1 MEESLQQ
8 GLQGGMPNPQGAPM
22 GEMQSS
28 APAPADAKEKLKEMM
43 SAVDQKMMGLT
54 DKMTEGDQISEEQ
67 KMEVLSYLFEMLQE
81 RGIDPGDQEA
91 VSAFLEELKQINPD
105 LFGIFESIIDSV
117 LGEEGGEMEEEGAIP
132 PAQNFPNLAGGS
144 EGMMPGM
151 EEMPG

>member
-1 MEESLQQ
+1 MEENLQ
-8 GLQGGMPNPQGAPM
+8 GLQGGMQAPQGMPM
-22 GEMQSS
+22 GNIQT
-28 APAPADAKEKLKEMM
+28 PAPADAKEKLKEMM

-54 DKMTEGDQISEEQ
+54 EKVSEGEQISEEQ
-67 KMEVLSYLFEMLQE
+67 KMEVLSYLFEMLQD

-105 LFGIFESIIDSV
+105 LFNIFESIIDSV
-117 LGEEGGEMEEEGAIP
+117 LGEEMDEMGDEEAIP
-132 PAQNFPNLAGGS
+132 PDQNFPNLAGMQ